1 MFEQCKTLNIA
12 TCTATNAGT
21 ATATLDTIGFD
32 FLTLNVTSTTSV
44 NTTNNPS
51 VFKLAECDTSN
62 GTFADVSGTVGDTD
76 WTIPAEVTATTTP
89 TIVKFNIDL
98 RHRKRFLKLSVSPL
112 TTQTF
117 KLTGELMRG
126 ETSPNSAANA
136 NVAALVGV

>member
-1 MFEQCKTLNIA
+1 MFPMTKTLNIA
-12 TCTATNAGT
+12 TITATNAGT
-21 ATATLDTIGFD
+21 ATTTLDTIGFD
-32 FLTLNVTSTTSV
+32 FLTLNVTSTTSD

-62 GTFADVSGTVGDTD
+62 GTFADISGTVGDTD

-98 RHRKRFLKLSVSPL
+98 RHRKRYLKLSVSPL
-112 TTQTF
+112 TTQTW
-117 KLTGELMRG
+117 KLTGEFMSG
-126 ETSPNSAANA
+126 EISPKNAADA